1 MQKNPAMSNRRLNTL
16 IFVFLLPLAAGAQ
29 KTITLDEAIMVALE
43 NNYSLK
49 ISRNDQA
56 MAENNV
62 TLAPFLPSVTGTG
75 RQSQT
80 SNDVVSSSSEAE
92 KSRTNLYTAGVA
104 LNWKLF
110 DGLGMFTAYS
120 RQQELL
126 AMSSQRVR
134 INVENLVMRVC
145 SEYYNIIVQ
154 QNRMESALTSLTLS
168 KARYENAE
176 EKYMLG
182 VISGLDLQQAKIDLN
197 ADSSAV
203 LSQQETV
210 ISAYI
215 RLTNLLS
222 TGHEIDFNIRDSIIL
237 APDMDIDSLRARTL
251 KYNNQL
257 ILAQQEEKLSEYELA
272 AVRALRY
279 PTLNFSTG
287 YNYSRSEY
295 PWSAAS
301 YNQTN
306 GLNWGF
312 NMSWNI
318 FSGFETNRRM
328 ANAKLEAENS
338 TLAYLDTE
346 YELMG
351 ELDLLYNTY
360 LNNITVTN
368 FETESAELA
377 RASLE
382 IAMERYRLGS
392 LSGLEFR
399 EYQNNYLNAINRRL
413 TALYQAKIS
422 EIGLRLLAG
431 ELTE

>member
-1 MQKNPAMSNRRLNTL
+1 MIL
-16 IFVFLLPLAAGAQ
+16 FLLIPVFAGAQ
-29 KTITLDEAIMVALE
+29 KTMNLDEAIMVALE

-49 ISRNDQA
+49 ISRNDESIAQ
-56 MAENNV
+56 NNV
-62 TLAPFLPSVTGTG
+62 SLAPFLPTITGTG

-80 SNDVVSSSSEAE
+80 NNNTKSSSAISE
-92 KSRTNLYTAGVA
+92 STRNNLYTAGVT
-104 LNWKLF
+104 LNWRLF
-110 DGLGMFTAYS
+110 DGLGMFTDYS
-120 RQQELL
+120 RQQEML
-126 AMSSQRVR
+126 AMSSQRVK
-134 INVENLVMRVC
+134 INVENLIMRVC

-154 QNRMESALTSLTLS
+154 QNRMQSALTSLTLS
-168 KARYENAE
+168 RSRYENAE
-176 EKYMLG
+176 EKYFLG
-182 VISGLDLQQAKIDLN
+182 VISGLDLQQARIDLN

-215 RLTNLLS
+215 RMTNLLNA
-222 TGHEIDFNIRDSIIL
+222 GHEIDFNINDTIIL
-237 APDMDIDSLRARTL
+237 APEIDVDSLRERTL

-257 ILAQQEEKLSEYELA
+257 ILARQGERLSDFDLQS
-272 AVRALRY
+272 VRTDRY

-287 YNYSRSEY
+287 YNFSRNEY
-295 PWSAAS
+295 PWQADS

-318 FSGFETNRRM
+318 FSGLETSRRI
-328 ANAKLEAENS
+328 ANAKIEAES
-338 TLAYLDTE
+338 SRLSYLDIE
-346 YELMG
+346 NEILG

-360 LNNITVTN
+360 RNNIIVAS
-368 FETESAELA
+368 FETQSAEVA

>member
-1 MQKNPAMSNRRLNTL
+1 MRNLRISSILLLLLTPLFTQAQNTMS
-16 IFVFLLPLAAGAQ
+16 
-29 KTITLDEAIMVALE
+29 LDEAIMQALE

-49 ISRNDQA
+49 ITRNDETIA
-56 MAENNV
+56 GNNV
-62 TLAPFLPSVTGTG
+62 SLAPFLPTLTGTG

-80 SNDVVSSSSEAE
+80 TNNTESSSAAAE
-92 KSRTNLYTAGVA
+92 KSRTNLYNAG
-104 LNWKLF
+104 LTMNWRLF
-110 DGLGMFTAYS
+110 DGFGMFTDYS
-120 RQQELL
+120 RQQEML
-126 AMSSQRVR
+126 AMSSQRVK
-134 INVENLVMRVC
+134 INVESLIMRVC

-154 QNRMESALTSLTLS
+154 QNRMQSALTSLSLS
-168 KARYENAE
+168 KSRYENAE
-176 EKYMLG
+176 EKYLLG
-182 VISGLDLQQAKIDLN
+182 VISGLDLQQARIDLN

-203 LSQQETV
+203 LTQQETV
-210 ISAYI
+210 VSAYI
-215 RLTNLLS
+215 RMTNLLNA
-222 TGHEIDFNIRDSIIL
+222 GHEINFNINDTIIL
-237 APDMDIDSLRARTL
+237 APAIDVDSLRARTL
-251 KYNNQL
+251 SFNNQL
-257 ILAQQEEKLSEYELA
+257 ILARKGEKISEYDLQS
-272 AVRALRY
+272 VRADRY

-287 YNYSRSEY
+287 YNFSRNEY
-295 PWSAAS
+295 PWQADS

-318 FSGFETNRRM
+318 FSGLETNRRIS
-328 ANAKLEAENS
+328 NAKIEAES
-338 TLAYLDTE
+338 SRLAYLDIE
-346 YELMG
+346 NEILG

-360 LNNITVTN
+360 RNNIIVAD
-368 FETESAELA
+368 FETQSAEVA

-422 EIGLRLLAG
+422 EIGLRLLSG

>member
-1 MQKNPAMSNRRLNTL
+1 MSNIRLKTVIL
-16 IFVFLLPLAAGAQ
+16 LLTLPLAAGAQ
-29 KTITLDEAIMVALE
+29 KTMSLNEAIMQARE

-56 MAENNV
+56 ISDNNV
-62 TLAPFLPSVTGTG
+62 SISPFLPALTGTG

-80 SNDVVSSSSEAE
+80 TNNTESSSTGED
-92 KSRTNLYTAGVA
+92 KTKTNLYTAGVS
-104 LNWKLF
+104 LNWRLF
-110 DGLGMFTAYS
+110 DGFGMFTDYS
-120 RQQELL
+120 RQKELL
-126 AMSSQRVR
+126 AMSSQRVK
-134 INVENLVMRVC
+134 INVENLIMRVC

-154 QNRMESALTSLTLS
+154 QNRMESALTSLALS
-168 KARYENAE
+168 RSRYENAE
-176 EKYMLG
+176 EKYLLG
-182 VISGLDLQQAKIDLN
+182 VISGLDLQQARIDLN

-215 RLTNLLS
+215 RMTNLLNA
-222 TGHEIDFNIRDSIIL
+222 GHEINFNINDTIIL
-237 APDMDIDSLRARTL
+237 APEIDVDSLRQRTL
-251 KYNNQL
+251 SYNNQL
-257 ILAQQEEKLSEYELA
+257 ILARQGERLSQYDIES
-272 AVRALRY
+272 VRADRY
-279 PTLNFSTG
+279 PTINFSTG
-287 YNYSRSEY
+287 YNFTRNEF
-295 PWSAAS
+295 PWQASS
-301 YNQTN
+301 YNQTS

-312 NMSWNI
+312 NLSWNI
-318 FSGFETNRRM
+318 FSGLETNRRM
-328 ANAKLEAENS
+328 ANAKIEAES
-338 TLAYLDTE
+338 SRLAYLDIE
-346 YELMG
+346 NEILG

-360 LNNITVTN
+360 RNNIIVTD
-368 FETESAELA
+368 FETQSAEVA

>member
-1 MQKNPAMSNRRLNTL
+1 MSNIRLKTVIL
-16 IFVFLLPLAAGAQ
+16 LLTLPLAAGAQ
-29 KTITLDEAIMVALE
+29 KTMSLNEAIMQARE

-56 MAENNV
+56 ISDNNV
-62 TLAPFLPSVTGTG
+62 SISPFLPALTGTG

-80 SNDVVSSSSEAE
+80 TNNTESSSTGED
-92 KSRTNLYTAGVA
+92 KTKTNLYTAGVS
-104 LNWKLF
+104 LNWRLF
-110 DGLGMFTAYS
+110 DGFGMFTDYS
-120 RQQELL
+120 RQKELL
-126 AMSSQRVR
+126 AMSSQRVK
-134 INVENLVMRVC
+134 INVENLIMRVC

-154 QNRMESALTSLTLS
+154 QNRMESALTSLALS
-168 KARYENAE
+168 RSRYENAE
-176 EKYMLG
+176 EKYLLG
-182 VISGLDLQQAKIDLN
+182 VISGLDLQQARIDLN

-215 RLTNLLS
+215 RMTNLLNA
-222 TGHEIDFNIRDSIIL
+222 GHEINFNINDTIIL
-237 APDMDIDSLRARTL
+237 APEIDVDSLRQRTL
-251 KYNNQL
+251 SYNNQL
-257 ILAQQEEKLSEYELA
+257 ILARQGERLSQYDIES
-272 AVRALRY
+272 VRADRY
-279 PTLNFSTG
+279 PTINFSTG
-287 YNYSRSEY
+287 YNFTRNEF
-295 PWSAAS
+295 PWQAS
-301 YNQTN
+301 SYTQTS

-312 NMSWNI
+312 NLSWNI
-318 FSGFETNRRM
+318 FSGLETNRRM
-328 ANAKLEAENS
+328 ANAKIEAES
-338 TLAYLDTE
+338 SRLAYLDIE
-346 YELMG
+346 NEILG

-360 LNNITVTN
+360 RNNIIVTD
-368 FETESAELA
+368 FETQSAEVA

>member
-1 MQKNPAMSNRRLNTL
+1 MTKIRLSTF
-16 IFVFLLPLAAGAQ
+16 IIVALLPLLATAQ
-29 KTITLDEAIMVALE
+29 KSMNLDEAISVALE

-49 ISRNDQA
+49 ISRND
-56 MAENNV
+56 ENISKNNV
-62 TLAPFLPSVTGTG
+62 TLAPFLPTVTGTG

-80 SNDVVSSSSEAE
+80 TNDTESSSAGAD
-92 KSRTNLYTAGVA
+92 KSRTNLYTAGLA
-104 LNWKLF
+104 MNWRLF
-110 DGLGMFTAYS
+110 DGFGMFTDYS
-120 RQQELL
+120 RQQEML
-126 AMSSQRVR
+126 AMSSQRVK
-134 INVENLVMRVC
+134 ISVESLIMRVC

-154 QNRMESALTSLTLS
+154 QNRMESALTSLALS
-168 KARYENAE
+168 KSRYENAE
-176 EKYMLG
+176 EKYLLG
-182 VISGLDLQQAKIDLN
+182 VISGLDLQQARIDLN

-210 ISAYI
+210 VSAYI
-215 RLTNLLS
+215 RMTNLLNA
-222 TGHEIDFNIRDSIIL
+222 GHEIDFNINDTIIL
-237 APDMDIDSLRARTL
+237 APAIDVDSLRVRTL
-251 KYNNQL
+251 AFNNQL
-257 ILAQQEEKLSEYELA
+257 ILARQGEKLSEYDLQS
-272 AVRALRY
+272 VRAERY

-287 YNYSRSEY
+287 YNFSRNEFPWQADSYS
-295 PWSAAS
+295 
-301 YNQTN
+301 QTK

-318 FSGFETNRRM
+318 FSGLETNRRIS
-328 ANAKLEAENS
+328 NARIEAES
-338 TLAYLDTE
+338 SRLAYLDIE
-346 YELMG
+346 NEILG

-360 LNNITVTN
+360 RNNIIVAN
-368 FETESAELA
+368 FETQSAELA

>member
-1 MQKNPAMSNRRLNTL
+1 MSNPRLKTMIL
-16 IFVFLLPLAAGAQ
+16 FLLIPLFAGAQ
-29 KTITLDEAIMVALE
+29 KTMNLDEAIMVALE

-49 ISRNDQA
+49 ISRNDESIAQ
-56 MAENNV
+56 NNV
-62 TLAPFLPSVTGTG
+62 SLAPFLPTITGTG

-80 SNDVVSSSSEAE
+80 DNNTKSSSAISE
-92 KSRTNLYTAGVA
+92 STRNNLYTAGVT
-104 LNWKLF
+104 LNWRLF
-110 DGLGMFTAYS
+110 DGLGMFTDYS
-120 RQQELL
+120 RQQEML
-126 AMSSQRVR
+126 AMSSQRVK
-134 INVENLVMRVC
+134 INVENLIMRVC

-154 QNRMESALTSLTLS
+154 QNRMQSALTSLTLS
-168 KARYENAE
+168 RSRYENAE
-176 EKYMLG
+176 EKYFLG
-182 VISGLDLQQAKIDLN
+182 VISGLDLQQARIDLN

-215 RLTNLLS
+215 RMTNLLNA
-222 TGHEIDFNIRDSIIL
+222 GHEIDFNINDTIIL
-237 APDMDIDSLRARTL
+237 APEIDVDSLRERTL

-257 ILAQQEEKLSEYELA
+257 ILARQGERLSDFDLQS
-272 AVRALRY
+272 VRADRY

-287 YNYSRSEY
+287 YNFSRNEY
-295 PWSAAS
+295 PWQADS

-318 FSGFETNRRM
+318 FSGLETSRRI
-328 ANAKLEAENS
+328 ANAKIEAES
-338 TLAYLDTE
+338 SRLSYLDIE
-346 YELMG
+346 NEILG

-360 LNNITVTN
+360 RNNIIVAS
-368 FETESAELA
+368 FETQSAEVA

>member
-1 MQKNPAMSNRRLNTL
+1 MRNLRFSSL
-16 IFVFLLPLAAGAQ
+16 ILLLLSPLFVQAQ
-29 KTITLDEAIMVALE
+29 KTMSLDEAIMQALE

-49 ISRNDQA
+49 ITRNDQTIA
-56 MAENNV
+56 GNNV
-62 TLAPFLPSVTGTG
+62 SLTPFLPTVTGTG

-80 SNDVVSSSSEAE
+80 NNTTRSSSSPGEE
-92 KSRTNLYTAGVA
+92 NITNFYTAGLA
-104 LNWKLF
+104 LNWRLF
-110 DGLGMFTAYS
+110 DGLGMFNTYS

-126 AMSSQRVR
+126 YMSSQRVK

-154 QNRMESALTSLTLS
+154 QNRMESTLTSLALS
-168 KARYENAE
+168 KSRYENAE
-176 EKYMLG
+176 EKYLLG

-203 LSQQETV
+203 LLQQESV
-210 ISAYI
+210 KSAYI
-215 RLTNLLS
+215 RMTNLLNA
-222 TGHEIDFNIRDSIIL
+222 GHEINFNINDSITL
-237 APDMDIDSLRARTL
+237 APTIDVDSLREQTL
-251 KYNNQL
+251 SSNNQL
-257 ILAQQEEKLSEYELA
+257 ILARQGEQLSEYDLE

-287 YNYSRSEY
+287 YNFSRNQFPPVASSYS
-295 PWSAAS
+295 
-301 YNQTN
+301 QTN

-318 FSGFETNRRM
+318 FTGLETNRRI
-328 ANAKLEAENS
+328 ANAKIEAES
-338 TLAYLDTE
+338 SRLAYLDIE
-346 YELMG
+346 NEILG

-360 LNNITVTN
+360 QNNIILTD
-368 FETESAELA
+368 FEAQSAEVA

-413 TALYQAKIS
+413 TALYMAKIS

>member
-1 MQKNPAMSNRRLNTL
+1 MRNLRFSSL
-16 IFVFLLPLAAGAQ
+16 ILLLLSPLFAQAQ
-29 KTITLDEAIMVALE
+29 KTMSLDEAIMQALE

-49 ISRNDQA
+49 ITRNDQTIA
-56 MAENNV
+56 GNNV
-62 TLAPFLPSVTGTG
+62 SLTPFLPTVTGTG

-80 SNDVVSSSSEAE
+80 NSTTRSSSSPVEE
-92 KSRTNLYTAGVA
+92 NTNNLYTAGIA
-104 LNWKLF
+104 LNWRLF
-110 DGLGMFTAYS
+110 DGLGMFNTYS

-126 AMSSQRVR
+126 YMSSQRVK

-154 QNRMESALTSLTLS
+154 QNRMESALTSLALS
-168 KARYENAE
+168 KSRYENAE
-176 EKYMLG
+176 EKYLLG
-182 VISGLDLQQAKIDLN
+182 VISGLDLQQARIDLN

-203 LSQQETV
+203 LLQQESV
-210 ISAYI
+210 KSAYI
-215 RLTNLLS
+215 RMTNLLNA
-222 TGHEIDFNIRDSIIL
+222 GHEINFNINDSITL
-237 APDMDIDSLRARTL
+237 APTIDVDSLRVQTL
-251 KYNNQL
+251 SSNNQL
-257 ILAQQEEKLSEYELA
+257 ILARQGEQLSEYDLE

-287 YNYSRSEY
+287 YNFSRNQFPPVAGSYS
-295 PWSAAS
+295 
-301 YNQTN
+301 QTN

-318 FSGFETNRRM
+318 FTGFETNRRI
-328 ANAKLEAENS
+328 ANAKIEAES
-338 TLAYLDTE
+338 TRLAYLDIE
-346 YELMG
+346 NEILG

-360 LNNITVTN
+360 QNNIILTD
-368 FETESAELA
+368 FEAQSAEVA

-413 TALYQAKIS
+413 TALYMAKIS

>member
-1 MQKNPAMSNRRLNTL
+1 MRNLRISS
-16 IFVFLLPLAAGAQ
+16 ILLLLLTPLFAQAQ
-29 KTITLDEAIMVALE
+29 KTMSLDEAIMQALE

-49 ISRNDQA
+49 ITRNDETIA
-56 MAENNV
+56 GNNV
-62 TLAPFLPSVTGTG
+62 TLAPFLPTLTGTG

-80 SNDVVSSSSEAE
+80 TNNTESSSAAAD
-92 KSRTNLYTAGVA
+92 KSRTNLFNAG
-104 LNWKLF
+104 LTMNWRLF
-110 DGLGMFTAYS
+110 DGFGMFTDYS
-120 RQQELL
+120 RQQEML
-126 AMSSQRVR
+126 AMSSQRVK
-134 INVENLVMRVC
+134 INVESLIMRVC

-154 QNRMESALTSLTLS
+154 QNRMQSALTSLSLS
-168 KARYENAE
+168 KSRYENAE
-176 EKYMLG
+176 EKYLLG
-182 VISGLDLQQAKIDLN
+182 VISGLDLQQARIDLN

-203 LSQQETV
+203 LTQQETV
-210 ISAYI
+210 VSAYI
-215 RLTNLLS
+215 RMTNLLNA
-222 TGHEIDFNIRDSIIL
+222 GHEINFNINDTIIL
-237 APDMDIDSLRARTL
+237 APAIDVDSLRVRTL
-251 KYNNQL
+251 RFNNQL
-257 ILAQQEEKLSEYELA
+257 ILARQGEKISEYDLQS
-272 AVRALRY
+272 VRADRY

-287 YNYSRSEY
+287 YNFSRNEF
-295 PWSAAS
+295 PWQADS

-318 FSGFETNRRM
+318 FTGLETNRRIS
-328 ANAKLEAENS
+328 NAKIEAES
-338 TLAYLDTE
+338 SRLAYLDIE
-346 YELMG
+346 NEILG
-351 ELDLLYNTY
+351 ELYLLYNTY
-360 LNNITVTN
+360 RNNIIVAD
-368 FETESAELA
+368 FEAQSAEVA

>member
-1 MQKNPAMSNRRLNTL
+1 MRNLRLSS
-16 IFVFLLPLAAGAQ
+16 ILLLLLFPLFAQAQ
-29 KTITLDEAIMVALE
+29 KTMSLDEAIMQALE

-49 ISRNDQA
+49 ITRNDETIA
-56 MAENNV
+56 GNNV
-62 TLAPFLPSVTGTG
+62 TLAPFLPTVTGTG

-80 SNDVVSSSSEAE
+80 TNNTESSSVAAD
-92 KSRTNLYTAGVA
+92 KSRTNLYNAG
-104 LNWKLF
+104 LTMNWRLF
-110 DGLGMFTAYS
+110 DGFGMFTDYS

-126 AMSSQRVR
+126 AMSSQRVK
-134 INVENLVMRVC
+134 INVENLIMRVC

-154 QNRMESALTSLTLS
+154 QNRMQSALTSLLLS
-168 KARYENAE
+168 KSRYENAE
-176 EKYMLG
+176 EKYLLG
-182 VISGLDLQQAKIDLN
+182 VISGLDLQQARIDLN

-203 LSQQETV
+203 LTQQETV
-210 ISAYI
+210 ISSYI
-215 RLTNLLS
+215 RMTNLLNA
-222 TGHEIDFNIRDSIIL
+222 GHEINFNINDTIIL
-237 APDMDIDSLRARTL
+237 APEIDVDSLRQRTL
-251 KYNNQL
+251 SFNNQL
-257 ILAQQEEKLSEYELA
+257 ILSRQGEKISVYDLQL
-272 AVRALRY
+272 VRADRY

-287 YNYSRSEY
+287 YNFSRNEF
-295 PWSAAS
+295 PWQADS

-318 FSGFETNRRM
+318 FSGLETNRRIS
-328 ANAKLEAENS
+328 NAKIEAES
-338 TLAYLDTE
+338 SRLAYLDIE
-346 YELMG
+346 NEILG

-360 LNNITVTN
+360 RNNIIVAD
-368 FETESAELA
+368 FETQSAELA

-399 EYQNNYLNAINRRL
+399 EYQNNYLSAINRRL

>member
-1 MQKNPAMSNRRLNTL
+1 MRNLRLSS
-16 IFVFLLPLAAGAQ
+16 ILLLLLFPLFAQAQ
-29 KTITLDEAIMVALE
+29 KTMSLDEAIMQALE

-49 ISRNDQA
+49 ITRNDETIA
-56 MAENNV
+56 GNNV
-62 TLAPFLPSVTGTG
+62 TLAPFLPTVTGTG

-80 SNDVVSSSSEAE
+80 TNNSESSSVAAD
-92 KSRTNLYTAGVA
+92 KSRTNLYNAG
-104 LNWKLF
+104 LTMNWRLF
-110 DGLGMFTAYS
+110 DGFGMFTDYS

-126 AMSSQRVR
+126 AMSSQRVK
-134 INVENLVMRVC
+134 INVENLIMRVC

-154 QNRMESALTSLTLS
+154 QNRMQSALTSLLLS
-168 KARYENAE
+168 KSRYENAE
-176 EKYMLG
+176 EKYLLG
-182 VISGLDLQQAKIDLN
+182 VISGLDLQQARIDLN

-203 LSQQETV
+203 LTQQETV
-210 ISAYI
+210 ISSYI
-215 RLTNLLS
+215 RMTNLLNA
-222 TGHEIDFNIRDSIIL
+222 GHEINFNINDTIIL
-237 APDMDIDSLRARTL
+237 APEIDVDSLRQRTL
-251 KYNNQL
+251 SFNNQL
-257 ILAQQEEKLSEYELA
+257 ILSRQGEKISVYDLQL
-272 AVRALRY
+272 VRADRY

-287 YNYSRSEY
+287 YNFSRNEF
-295 PWSAAS
+295 PWQADS

-318 FSGFETNRRM
+318 FSGLETNRRIS
-328 ANAKLEAENS
+328 NAKIEAES
-338 TLAYLDTE
+338 SRLAYLDIE
-346 YELMG
+346 NEILG

-360 LNNITVTN
+360 RNNIIVAD
-368 FETESAELA
+368 FETQSAELA

-399 EYQNNYLNAINRRL
+399 EYQNNYLSAINRRL

>member
-1 MQKNPAMSNRRLNTL
+1 MRNLRISS
-16 IFVFLLPLAAGAQ
+16 ILLLLLTPLFAQAQ
-29 KTITLDEAIMVALE
+29 KTMSLDEAIMQALE

-49 ISRNDQA
+49 ITRNDETIA
-56 MAENNV
+56 GNNV
-62 TLAPFLPSVTGTG
+62 TLAPFLPTLTGTG

-80 SNDVVSSSSEAE
+80 TNNTESSSAAAD
-92 KSRTNLYTAGVA
+92 KSRTNLFNAG
-104 LNWKLF
+104 LTMNWRLF
-110 DGLGMFTAYS
+110 DGFGMFTDYS
-120 RQQELL
+120 RQQEML
-126 AMSSQRVR
+126 AMSSQRVK
-134 INVENLVMRVC
+134 INVESLIMRVC

-154 QNRMESALTSLTLS
+154 QNRMQSALTSLSLS
-168 KARYENAE
+168 KSRYENAE
-176 EKYMLG
+176 EKYLLG
-182 VISGLDLQQAKIDLN
+182 VISGLDLQQARIDLN

-203 LSQQETV
+203 LTQQETV
-210 ISAYI
+210 VSAYI
-215 RLTNLLS
+215 RMTNLLNA
-222 TGHEIDFNIRDSIIL
+222 GHEINFNINDTIIL
-237 APDMDIDSLRARTL
+237 APAIDVDSLRVLTL
-251 KYNNQL
+251 RFNNQL
-257 ILAQQEEKLSEYELA
+257 ILARQGEKISEYDLQS
-272 AVRALRY
+272 VRADRY

-287 YNYSRSEY
+287 YNFSRNEF
-295 PWSAAS
+295 PWQADS

-318 FSGFETNRRM
+318 FTGLETNRRIS
-328 ANAKLEAENS
+328 NAKIEAES
-338 TLAYLDTE
+338 SRLAYLDIE
-346 YELMG
+346 NEILG
-351 ELDLLYNTY
+351 ELYLLYNTY
-360 LNNITVTN
+360 RNNIIVAD
-368 FETESAELA
+368 FEAQSAEVA